1 MPRKKTAGKR
11 KYGRKSTNIFA
22 MFDKGAIQEMKEAFF
37 LIDQDRDGFIGN
49 DDLKDMFASL
59 GKQPNDK
66 LVESMIKE
74 SPAQM
79 NFTAFLSLFANKLG
93 GTDPEDD
100 INKAFEFFDP
110 NKTGKIKK
118 AALVELLTKAPYG
131 DKLNAEELSAMM
143 EIANVD
149 HKGMFHYRDFTAVLK
164 GKEVED

>member
-1 MPRKKTAGKR
+1 MIWADFFQNVT
-11 KYGRKSTNIFA
+11 IF
-22 MFDKGAIQEMKEAFF
+22 FHISF
-37 LIDQDRDGFIGN
+37 
-49 DDLKDMFASL
+49 
-59 GKQPNDK
+59 
-66 LVESMIKE
+66 
-74 SPAQM
+74 SP
-79 NFTAFLSLFANKLG
+79 
-93 GTDPEDD
+93 GTDPEDN

-118 AALVELLTKAPYG
+118 AVLVELLTKAPYG